1 MKPHSVE
8 SVQCFTSLLMWIRF
22 CWYLKNMRL
31 GWAKFVLM
39 IEQIVRDLM
48 DNRSQRTEQNLRA
61 ELAATREKIDA
72 MEAKIDTLT
81 KMLQTLIDKQP

>member
-1 MKPHSVE
+1 MLQKIKEAFADLKKDKADDPNRLNYTINAVE
-8 SVQCFTSLLMWIRF
+8 
-22 CWYLKNMRL
+22 
-31 GWAKFVLM
+31 A
-39 IEQIVRDLM
+39 IV